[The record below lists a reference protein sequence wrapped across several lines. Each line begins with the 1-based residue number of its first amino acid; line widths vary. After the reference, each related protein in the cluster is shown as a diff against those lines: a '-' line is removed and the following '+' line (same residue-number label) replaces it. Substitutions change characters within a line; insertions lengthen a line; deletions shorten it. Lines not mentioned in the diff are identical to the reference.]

1 MGSPQARWVH
11 EVIRPSTVRGQ
22 GKGCVES
29 REGTLTRY
37 PRQPSEAERAV
48 PALTLPLPSGDTW
61 TRADY
66 EALPED
72 LPVRVS
78 LIHGELV
85 VNPRPRP
92 IHQRIARRLA
102 TRLEDAAPDVWQV
115 DTDVDVLLDD
125 DEVEP
130 VEIAPD
136 IVVYSSDHD
145 PYERP
150 ILAHQVALVVEVVS
164 PSTKRKDRRVQ
175 PTLYAEAGIRHYW
188 RVETDQTAPA
198 FAVYTYELDDATG
211 GYVATG
217 VHHDRIT
224 ATLPFDLDIQLKAV
238 RER

>member
-1 MGSPQARWVH
+1 M
-11 EVIRPSTVRGQ
+11 
-22 GKGCVES
+22 
-29 REGTLTRY
+29 
-37 PRQPSEAERAV
+37 
-48 PALTLPLPSGDTW
+48 TLPLPSGDTW

-85 VNPRPRP
+85 VSPRPRP

-102 TRLEDAAPDVWQV
+102 TRIEDAAPDAWQV

-130 VEIAPD
+130 VEIALD
-136 IVVYSSDHD
+136 IVVYSTEHAYD
-145 PYERP
+145 RP
-150 ILAHQVALVVEVVS
+150 ILAESVTLVAEVVS
-164 PSTKRKDRRVQ
+164 PSTKRKDRRMQ
-175 PTLYAEAGIRHYW
+175 PALYAGAGIRHYW

-198 FAVYTYELDDATG
+198 FAVYTYELDDSTG
-211 GYVATG
+211 AYVATG
-217 VHHDRIT
+217 VHHDRINST
-224 ATLPFDLDIQLKAV
+224 QPFALDIDLKSV

>member
-1 MGSPQARWVH
+1 MH
-11 EVIRPSTVRGQ
+11 
-22 GKGCVES
+22 
-29 REGTLTRY
+29 
-37 PRQPSEAERAV
+37 
-48 PALTLPLPSGDTW
+48 ALTLPLPSGDTW

-85 VNPRPRP
+85 VNPRLRP

-102 TRLEDAAPDVWQV
+102 TRIEDAAPDAWQV

-125 DEVEP
+125 DEAKP

-136 IVVYSSDHD
+136 IVVYSAEHD
-145 PYERP
+145 VYERP
-150 ILAHQVALVVEVVS
+150 IQADLVALVVEVVS
-164 PSTKRKDRRVQ
+164 PSTKRRDRRIQ
-175 PTLYAEAGIRHYW
+175 PTLYAEARIRHYW

-198 FAVYTYELDDATG
+198 FAVYTYELDDATD

-217 VHHDRIT
+217 VHHDRLT
-224 ATLPFDLDIQLKAV
+224 ATVPFDLDIELKSV

>member
-1 MGSPQARWVH
+1 MH
-11 EVIRPSTVRGQ
+11 
-22 GKGCVES
+22 
-29 REGTLTRY
+29 
-37 PRQPSEAERAV
+37 AV
-48 PALTLPLPSGDTW
+48 TLPLPSGDTW

-102 TRLEDAAPDVWQV
+102 NCIEDAAPATWQV
-115 DTDVDVLLDD
+115 DLDLDVLLDD
-125 DEVEP
+125 DAVEP

-136 IVVYSSDHD
+136 IVVYSVDHD
-145 PYERP
+145 VNERP
-150 ILAHQVALVVEVVS
+150 VLADSVALVVEVVS
-164 PSTKRKDRRVQ
+164 PSTKRKDRRIQ
-175 PTLYAEAGIRHYW
+175 PALYAEARIRHFW

-198 FAVYTYELDDATG
+198 FAIYTYELDDATG
-211 GYVATG
+211 GYVGTG

-224 ATLPFDLDIQLKAV
+224 VSVPFEIDIELKAV

>member
-1 MGSPQARWVH
+1 M
-11 EVIRPSTVRGQ
+11 
-22 GKGCVES
+22 
-29 REGTLTRY
+29 
-37 PRQPSEAERAV
+37 

-102 TRLEDAAPDVWQV
+102 TRIEDAVPAAWQV

-125 DEVEP
+125 DEVEA

-136 IVVYSSDHD
+136 IVVYSTDHD

-150 ILAHQVALVVEVVS
+150 IPADLVALVIEVVS

-175 PTLYAEAGIRHYW
+175 PALYAEAGIRHCW

-198 FAVYTYELDDATG
+198 FAIYTYELDDATG
-211 GYVATG
+211 QYIATG

-224 ATLPFDLDIQLKAV
+224 VTLPFDLDIELKAV
-238 RER
+238 REH

>member
-1 MGSPQARWVH
+1 MHV
-11 EVIRPSTVRGQ
+11 
-22 GKGCVES
+22 
-29 REGTLTRY
+29 
-37 PRQPSEAERAV
+37 
-48 PALTLPLPSGDTW
+48 LTLPLPSGDTW

-78 LIHGELV
+78 LVHGELV
-85 VNPRPRP
+85 VRPRPRP

-102 TRLEDAAPDVWQV
+102 TRIEDAAPDAWQV

-136 IVVYSSDHD
+136 IVVY
-145 PYERP
+145 
-150 ILAHQVALVVEVVS
+150 
-164 PSTKRKDRRVQ
+164 
-175 PTLYAEAGIRHYW
+175 
-188 RVETDQTAPA
+188 
-198 FAVYTYELDDATG
+198 ELDDATG

-224 ATLPFDLDIQLKAV
+224 LAVPFALDIELKAV

>member
-1 MGSPQARWVH
+1 MA
-11 EVIRPSTVRGQ
+11 
-22 GKGCVES
+22 
-29 REGTLTRY
+29 
-37 PRQPSEAERAV
+37 
-48 PALTLPLPSGDTW
+48 ALTLPLPSGDAW
-61 TRADY
+61 TRAEY

-85 VNPRPRP
+85 VSPRPRP

-102 TRLEDAAPDVWQV
+102 TRIEDAAPAAWQV

-125 DEVEP
+125 DDAEP

-136 IVVYSSDHD
+136 IVVYSADHD

-150 ILAHQVALVVEVVS
+150 IPADLVALVAEVVS
-164 PSTKRKDRRVQ
+164 PSTKRKDRRVH
-175 PTLYAEAGIRHYW
+175 PRLYAEARIRHYW

-211 GYVATG
+211 CYVATG
-217 VHHDRIT
+217 VHHDRVT
-224 ATLPFDLDIQLKAV
+224 VTSPFALDVELKAV

>member
-1 MGSPQARWVH
+1 M
-11 EVIRPSTVRGQ
+11 
-22 GKGCVES
+22 
-29 REGTLTRY
+29 
-37 PRQPSEAERAV
+37 
-48 PALTLPLPSGDTW
+48 PAMTLPLPSGDTW

-85 VNPRPRP
+85 VRPRPRP

-102 TRLEDAAPDVWQV
+102 TRIEDAAPDAWQV

-136 IVVYSSDHD
+136 IVVYSTEHG
-145 PYERP
+145 PYDRP
-150 ILAHQVALVVEVVS
+150 ILAESVTLVAEVVS
-164 PSTKRKDRRVQ
+164 PSTKRKDRRMQ
-175 PTLYAEAGIRHYW
+175 PALYAGAGIRHYW

-198 FAVYTYELDDATG
+198 FAVYTYELDDSTG
-211 GYVATG
+211 AYIATG
-217 VHHDRIT
+217 VHHDRINST
-224 ATLPFDLDIQLKAV
+224 QPFALDVDLKSV

>member
-1 MGSPQARWVH
+1 M
-11 EVIRPSTVRGQ
+11 
-22 GKGCVES
+22 
-29 REGTLTRY
+29 
-37 PRQPSEAERAV
+37 

-102 TRLEDAAPDVWQV
+102 TCIEDATPAAWQV
-115 DTDVDVLLDD
+115 DTDVDILLDD

-136 IVVYSSDHD
+136 IVVYSTDHD

-150 ILAHQVALVVEVVS
+150 IPADLVTLVVEVVS
-164 PSTKRKDRRVQ
+164 PSTKRKDRRVH
-175 PTLYAEAGIRHYW
+175 PSLYADAGIRHHW

-198 FAVYTYELDDATG
+198 FAIYTYEFDDATG
-211 GYVATG
+211 HYVATG

-224 ATLPFDLDIQLKAV
+224 VTSPFDLDIELKAV

>member
-1 MGSPQARWVH
+1 M
-11 EVIRPSTVRGQ
+11 
-22 GKGCVES
+22 
-29 REGTLTRY
+29 
-37 PRQPSEAERAV
+37 

-78 LIHGELV
+78 LVHGALV
-85 VNPRPRP
+85 VNPRHPP

-102 TRLEDAAPDVWQV
+102 TRLENAAPTAWQV

-125 DEVEP
+125 DEIEA

-136 IVVYSSDHD
+136 IVVYSASHD

-150 ILAHQVALVVEVVS
+150 IPANLVALVVEVVS
-164 PSTKRKDRRVQ
+164 PSTKRKDRRAH
-175 PTLYAEAGIRHYW
+175 PALYAEAGIRHLW

-198 FAVYTYELDDATG
+198 FAIYTYELDDATAH
-211 GYVATG
+211 YVATG

-224 ATLPFDLDIQLKAV
+224 VTSPFALDIELKAV

>member
-1 MGSPQARWVH
+1 MA
-11 EVIRPSTVRGQ
+11 
-22 GKGCVES
+22 
-29 REGTLTRY
+29 
-37 PRQPSEAERAV
+37 
-48 PALTLPLPSGDTW
+48 ALTLPLPSGDTW
-61 TRADY
+61 TQADY

-85 VNPRPRP
+85 VSPRRRP

-102 TRLEDAAPDVWQV
+102 NRIEDAAPAAWQV

-125 DEVEP
+125 DATEP

-136 IVVYSSDHD
+136 VVVYSARHD

-150 ILAHQVALVVEVVS
+150 IPADLVALVVEVVS
-164 PSTKRKDRRVQ
+164 PSTKRKDRRVH
-175 PTLYAEAGIRHYW
+175 PGLYAEARIRHYW
-188 RVETDQTAPA
+188 RVKTGQTAPA

-211 GYVATG
+211 QYVATG

-224 ATLPFDLDIQLKAV
+224 VTMPFGLDFELKAV